1 VCQKTIFLGNFSGIL
16 YEIIGE
22 QRMIKSCLILETQLT
37 KKRVFPFYAKMI
49 IGRHSTN
56 DIPLPDRTVSKRHA
70 VIGRVRGQAVVKDL
84 GSRNGTFVNGQKV
97 EKAILSCGDRL
108 KVGSVMLRFFQEDE
122 TPKGKV
128 AENTIAHQCVQK
140 LGACLVEAGIID
152 EMTLLGALGEDEKS
166 PTIDQLLL
174 DLGLLD
180 DENRARALAR
190 QLKFPFMSLKEREL
204 PQQVTSLVTMEVA
217 RTHVIVPVELAEGK
231 LLVAM
236 ADPLDSSAIQVLRV
250 TTGMNIEVVV
260 ASREDILEAIGK
272 YYPAAFLDRA
282 LDGAPELDE
291 VTVDLDYLGEGHE

>member
-1 VCQKTIFLGNFSGIL
+1 
-16 YEIIGE
+16 
-22 QRMIKSCLILETQLT
+22 MIKSCLILETQLT
-37 KKRVFPFYAKMI
+37 KKRAFPFYAKMI

-122 TPKGKV
+122 TPTGKD
-128 AENTIAHQCVQK
+128 AENTITLQCVQK
-140 LGACLVEAGIID
+140 LGECLVEAGIID

-166 PTIDQLLL
+166 LTIDQMLTG
-174 DLGLLD
+174 LGLLD
-180 DENRARALAR
+180 DDMSARALAR
-190 QLKFPFMSLKEREL
+190 QLKFPFMSLKEREI
-204 PQQVTSLVTMEVA
+204 PQQVTSLVTTEVA

-250 TTGMNIEVVV
+250 TTGMSIEVVV

-272 YYPAAFLDRA
+272 YYPAAFLEKA
-282 LDGAPELDE
+282 LDGTPDLDE
-291 VTVDLDYLGEGHE
+291 VTVDMNYLGEGNE